1 MTGEPQD
8 QPFVTVPTPAGILKV
23 KVAKV
28 NDQSLL
34 LAMSETLPEVPVVRF
49 QSSCVFGEAFHAV
62 DCDCGAQMTAA
73 LNLICQQ
80 GGILVYAWEEGR
92 GAGIIDKLRAIALQQ
107 TKGVSTA
114 DAFQTL
120 GHEPDPRTFSAHIS
134 ALKQAFTGTTIKVAS
149 GNPKK
154 IAALKSAGYTVQ
166 RVKLEVEMTPERE
179 AYLKHKKDY
188 LGHIDDD

>member
-8 QPFVTVPTPAGILKV
+8 QPFVTVPTPVGILKV